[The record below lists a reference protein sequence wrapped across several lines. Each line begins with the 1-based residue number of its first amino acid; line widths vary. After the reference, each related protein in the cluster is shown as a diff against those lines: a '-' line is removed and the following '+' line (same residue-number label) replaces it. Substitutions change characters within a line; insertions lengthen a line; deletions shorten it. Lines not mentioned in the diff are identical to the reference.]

1 MFGSLR
7 RNGYLCNINLYYCHG
22 YLQFLSF
29 QRHHGTHHHR
39 HRYGLLPRLSGTIG
53 SYCYMLSHPL
63 PGGISYF
70 CTMKD
75 STPHLITAA
84 EFNAQVRRWADEIKM
99 MAQASLATGTH
110 GTGRLRDRFA
120 AFVDATRHTDPNV
133 DGQGEAPAY
142 KVKFGFDRYGVF
154 RAYGVGRGWVRV
166 DGVLTRGFTERN
178 KKKAESTI
186 AELLHMGYKRSELKG
201 WKFREQTDTGRERT
215 PLDWLDQHINRRINE
230 LADHVQE
237 FYGDAAM
244 RILLDEIG
252 KIRIVKKGG
261 SVGLG

>member
-1 MFGSLR
+1 
-7 RNGYLCNINLYYCHG
+7 
-22 YLQFLSF
+22 
-29 QRHHGTHHHR
+29 
-39 HRYGLLPRLSGTIG
+39 
-53 SYCYMLSHPL
+53 
-63 PGGISYF
+63 
-70 CTMKD
+70 MKD

-84 EFNAQVRRWADEIKM
+84 EFNAQVRRWADEIKA

-110 GTGRLRDRFA
+110 GTGRLRDRLA
-120 AFVDATRHTDPNV
+120 DFVDPTRHTDPAV

-142 KVKFGFDRYGVF
+142 TVKFKFDRYGVF

-166 DGVLTRGFTERN
+166 GGVLVRGFR
-178 KKKAESTI
+178 A
-186 AELLHMGYKRSELKG
+186 RSEREIREKTFNVFTTELFRQG
-201 WKFREQTDTGRERT
+201 MTMREINTHKFLSKEIGTDKVRT